1 VYGRICCKIFEKTD
15 GIGIPAGKTAIRI
28 FCGTGMILAI
38 LALLLYIRGNKA
50 DEIIGNMNLLFSLFA
65 GLVGNRSD

>member
-1 VYGRICCKIFEKTD
+1 
-15 GIGIPAGKTAIRI
+15 
-28 FCGTGMILAI
+28 MILAI